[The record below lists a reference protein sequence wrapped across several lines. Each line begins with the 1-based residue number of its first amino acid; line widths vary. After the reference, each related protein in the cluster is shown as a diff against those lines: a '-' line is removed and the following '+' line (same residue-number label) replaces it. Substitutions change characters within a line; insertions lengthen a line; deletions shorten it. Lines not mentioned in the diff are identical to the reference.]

1 MFVKKTHICIGMS
14 QSQLFNVEQAEKQIT
29 EDASLNLLAEKGR
42 QLHVVLMWIIAIYSV
57 VFFFVNLM
65 IDQREQA
72 VISIAGLP
80 AVSITWLLYSYGY
93 YYYSKI
99 WNVFQISVLIVL
111 IVMFSGP
118 DVFATIYF
126 IPIILGALIT
136 FQGKDKTTGYVVAGL
151 VALLMAALQIY
162 ERQVAAQIAGSGS
175 TAVLIERTINVLATT
190 LVVVLQAIFIIRT
203 NNTIQEKLIQKA
215 EDLNRRNDQLKT
227 AIFTRDKM
235 MSILSHDLR
244 SPLALLYS
252 GLDVLSPGKLSPE
265 VQEQMIQQF
274 KSRTGQT
281 LALVDNMLLWS
292 RIQKEAVTYSPTALN
307 LEQIYRFVESYCKL
321 LQSGKNIRFEF
332 NFSHREGLRVL
343 CDRDMVEA
351 VFRNLISNA
360 YKFTPDGGVITLSSN
375 QCPGGWCFDVI
386 DSGRGMSPEEV
397 DLINRGVSFSKEG
410 TNHEKG
416 NGLGIQLVQ
425 DFLNH
430 HNSRLKV
437 QSTLG
442 QGSIFSFSLPLV

>member
-1 MFVKKTHICIGMS
+1 MS
-14 QSQLFNVEQAEKQIT
+14 QIPLASGEQALSPT
-29 EDASLNLLAEKGR
+29 SDDASLNLLEEKGR
-42 QLHVVLMWIIAIYSV
+42 QLHVVLMWIIAIYCV

-93 YYYSKI
+93 YYYSKL
-99 WNVFQISVLIVL
+99 WNVFQISVLIIL

-151 VALLMAALQIY
+151 VAALMAALQVY
-162 ERQVAAQIAGSGS
+162 ERQLSAQIDGSGS
-175 TAVLIERTINVLATT
+175 TAVLVERTINVVSTT
-190 LVVVLQAIFIIRT
+190 LVVALQAIFIIRT
-203 NNTIQEKLIQKA
+203 NDIIQQKLIQNA
-215 EDLNRRNDQLKT
+215 EDLNRRNDQLK
-227 AIFTRDKM
+227 AAVFTRDKM
-235 MSILSHDLR
+235 MSVLSHDLR

-265 VQEQMIQQF
+265 VQEKMVEQF

-281 LALVDNMLLWS
+281 LDLVDNMLLWS
-292 RIQKEAVTYSPTALN
+292 RIQKDAVVYSPTAVN

-321 LQSGKNIRFEF
+321 LQTGKNIRFEF
-332 NFSHREGLRVL
+332 NFAHREGLRVL

-360 YKFTPDGGVITLSSN
+360 FKFTPEGGVITLSSN

-386 DSGRGMSPEEV
+386 DSGRGMSAEEV
-397 DLINRGVSFSKEG
+397 DMVNRGVSFSNEG
-410 TNHEKG
+410 TNREKG

-425 DFLNH
+425 DFLSH

-437 QSTLG
+437 ESTLG
-442 QGSIFSFSLPLV
+442 RGSMFSFSLPLV

>member
-1 MFVKKTHICIGMS
+1 MS
-14 QSQLFNVEQAEKQIT
+14 QIPLASGEQALSPT
-29 EDASLNLLAEKGR
+29 SDDASLNLLEEKGR
-42 QLHVVLMWIIAIYSV
+42 QLHVVLMWIIAIYCV

-99 WNVFQISVLIVL
+99 WNVFQISVLIIL

-136 FQGKDKTTGYVVAGL
+136 FQGKEKTTGYVIAVL
-151 VALLMAALQIY
+151 ITILMATLQVY
-162 ERQVAAQIAGSGS
+162 ERQLAAQLVSSGS
-175 TAVLIERTINVLATT
+175 TAVLLERTINVASATI
-190 LVVVLQAIFIIRT
+190 VVILQAIFIIRT
-203 NNTIQEKLIQKA
+203 NDIIQEKLIQKA
-215 EDLNRRNDQLKT
+215 EDVNRRNEQLK
-227 AIFTRDKM
+227 AAVFTRDKM
-235 MSILSHDLR
+235 MSVLSHDLR

-265 VQEQMIQQF
+265 VQENMIEQF

-281 LALVDNMLLWS
+281 LDLVDNMLLWS
-292 RIQKEAVTYSPTALN
+292 RIQKDAVVYSPTGVN

-332 NFSHREGLRVL
+332 NFAHREGLRVL

-360 YKFTPDGGVITLSSN
+360 FKFTQEGGVITLSSN

-386 DSGRGMSPEEV
+386 DSGRGMSVEEV
-397 DLINRGVSFSKEG
+397 DMVNRGVSFSNEG

-416 NGLGIQLVQ
+416 NGLGIQLVH
-425 DFLNH
+425 DFLSH

-437 QSTLG
+437 ESTLG
-442 QGSIFSFSLPLV
+442 RGSMFSFSLPLV

>member
-1 MFVKKTHICIGMS
+1 MS
-14 QSQLFNVEQAEKQIT
+14 QNPLPRGEQAEKPPV
-29 EDASLNLLAEKGR
+29 EESSLNLLEEKGR
-42 QLHVVLMWIIAIYSV
+42 QLHVVLMWIIAIYCV

-93 YYYSKI
+93 YYYSKL
-99 WNVFQISVLIVL
+99 WNVFQISVLIIL

-126 IPIILGALIT
+126 IPIILGSLIT
-136 FQGKDKTTGYVVAGL
+136 FQGKEKTTGYVVAGL
-151 VALLMAALQIY
+151 VTALMAALQVY
-162 ERQVAAQIAGSGS
+162 ERQLAAQIVGSGS
-175 TAVLIERTINVLATT
+175 TAVLVERTINVVSTT
-190 LVVVLQAIFIIRT
+190 LVVVLQAIFILRT
-203 NNTIQEKLIQKA
+203 NDAIQEKLIQKA
-215 EDLNRRNDQLKT
+215 EDVNRRNDQLK
-227 AIFTRDKM
+227 AAVFTRDKM
-235 MSILSHDLR
+235 MSVLSHDLR

-265 VQEQMIQQF
+265 VQEKMIEQF

-281 LALVDNMLLWS
+281 LDLVDNMLLWS
-292 RIQKEAVTYSPTALN
+292 RIQKDAVSYSPIAVN
-307 LEQIYRFVESYCKL
+307 LEQIYRFVESYCRL

-332 NFSHREGLRVL
+332 NFAHRDGLRVI

-360 YKFTPDGGVITLSSN
+360 YKFTPEGGVITLSSN
-375 QCPGGWCFDVI
+375 QCLGGWCFDVI
-386 DSGRGMSPEEV
+386 DSGRGMSAEEV
-397 DLINRGVSFSKEG
+397 DMVNRGVSFSTEG

-425 DFLNH
+425 DF
-430 HNSRLKV
+430 
-437 QSTLG
+437 
-442 QGSIFSFSLPLV
+442 